1 MRITIQIGLILIIA
15 LIFSCGPS
23 PKEAG
28 KYNDNLSAYHNQV
41 VYQLDVLEE
50 SFKSFDTLII
60 RKELDKTKEITALNF
75 KKLLEKGDLKG
86 DSSLFKA
93 DSTYY
98 RICFDI
104 LNTEYEKMFY
114 LYALPDEKYGK
125 DGESSF
131 KNLQA
136 EKDRKFTEAYEH
148 FFDVQEEFR
157 QRYNLKAT
165 KNIK

>member
-1 MRITIQIGLILIIA
+1 MKITTQIGIILIITF
-15 LIFSCGPS
+15 IISCGPS
-23 PKEAG
+23 PKEAS
-28 KYNDNLSAYHNQV
+28 KYNDKLSAYHNQV
-41 VYQLDVLEE
+41 VYQLDILEE
-50 SFKSFDTLII
+50 SFKSFDTLLI
-60 RKELDKTKEITALNF
+60 RTELEKTKEITSLNY
-75 KKLLEKGDLKG
+75 KKLLKKGYLKG

-104 LNTEYEKMFY
+104 LNNEYEKMYY

-157 QRYNLKAT
+157 QRYNLKTTENT
-165 KNIK
+165 K